1 MCKQGNAT
9 DQVLTNLNLENE
21 RSSRCIRILLNTAHL
36 IILFL
41 FITPYWCFG
50 FKTPLVIIKLKKVF
64 NLLLLE
70 IDTTVST
77 TGMAMFRTNSGVLL
91 QQLAGNYA
99 SNNVPNSYATE
110 LKVGYAARLFYGD
123 AFIANKKSG

>member
-1 MCKQGNAT
+1 MYPY
-9 DQVLTNLNLENE
+9 
-21 RSSRCIRILLNTAHL
+21 LLNTAHL

-50 FKTPLVIIKLKKVF
+50 FKTPLSNYKVEEGF
-64 NLLLLE
+64 QSIAIGNRHYSKYNWNGN
-70 IDTTVST
+70 VQN
-77 TGMAMFRTNSGVLL
+77 NSGVLL

-110 LKVGYAARLFYGD
+110 LKVGYMLQD
-123 AFIANKKSG
+123 